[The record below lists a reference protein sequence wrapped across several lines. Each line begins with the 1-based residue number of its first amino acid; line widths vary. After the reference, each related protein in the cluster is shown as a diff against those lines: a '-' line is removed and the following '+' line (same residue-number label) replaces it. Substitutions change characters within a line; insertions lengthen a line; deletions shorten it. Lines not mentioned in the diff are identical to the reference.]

1 MFEQDELEYIES
13 IKIADSTIQTA
24 KITCKKLDV
33 IYSRV
38 NEIISKDCFCSMVR
52 RKIFIKDFFIWYE
65 GLTG

>member
-1 MFEQDELEYIES
+1 MFEQDELIYIES

-24 KITCKKLDV
+24 KLTCKKLDA

-38 NEIISKDCFCSMVR
+38 NGINSKDCFCSMVR

-65 GLTG
+65 GLT

>member
-24 KITCKKLDV
+24 KLTCKKLDA

-38 NEIISKDCFCSMVR
+38 NGIKSKDCFCSMVR

>member
-1 MFEQDELEYIES
+1 MFEQDELIYIES

-24 KITCKKLDV
+24 KLTCKKLDA

-38 NEIISKDCFCSMVR
+38 NGITSKDCFCSMVR

>member
-1 MFEQDELEYIES
+1 MFEQDELIYIES

-24 KITCKKLDV
+24 KITCKKLDA

-38 NEIISKDCFCSMVR
+38 NGIKSKDCFCSMVR

>member
-1 MFEQDELEYIES
+1 MFEQDELIYITS

-24 KITCKKLDV
+24 KITCKKLDA
-33 IYSRV
+33 IYARV
-38 NEIISKDCFCSMVR
+38 NGIKSKDCFCSMVR